1 MFDAFLKEITP
12 TQLAPLDPHFKPAIL
27 FKKKYEKLFDSHK
40 TVTISI
46 ALKRSANNIHR
57 HELEIIDHPDFTQIT
72 EAYLNFS
79 VKFLL
84 WSIGGYHMFYA
95 GPRSWLQKLQQ
106 TFSAQGPCA
115 FDIAFMERV
124 YLEKWTI
131 EEVDVRAL
139 PEHQHSANPMGGHLD
154 GCRIGFDL
162 GASDYK
168 IAAINNGEVVFTNE
182 IRWDPVP
189 QKDPN
194 YHWQKIVEGIDQAAG
209 HLPRVDAIGGSSA
222 GIIQD
227 NQIMVASLFRSV
239 PDELFRKQVTPIFQK
254 LQEKWQVPLVV
265 ANDGDVSALAGAL
278 STKDKGILGVAMGSS
293 EAVGYLDLDG
303 EITGQ
308 LNELA
313 FAPVDYNPN
322 AAADEWSKAKGV
334 GVMYFSQ
341 QAVNRL
347 ALAGGLKFPAE
358 QLLPERLKDV
368 QEKMNAGDTTAEKIF
383 STIGVYLGYT
393 IPLYAQFY
401 DIKKLVVFGRVMSGK
416 GGDRIVEV
424 AKTILKNEFPGVARK
439 VQLTTP
445 DEKFRRVGQAVAAAS
460 LPELR

>member
-1 MFDAFLKEITP
+1 MFEAFLKDIA
-12 TQLAPLDPHFKPAIL
+12 LKHAAPLDAHFKPAIL
-27 FKKKYEKLFDSHK
+27 FKNKYESLFSKHK
-40 TVTISI
+40 TETIHI
-46 ALKRSANNIHR
+46 ALKRSDHDVFRSSFKILIEPQFT
-57 HELEIIDHPDFTQIT
+57 ELTDS
-72 EAYLNFS
+72 YLQFS

-84 WSIGGYHMFYA
+84 WSIGGYHMFFV
-95 GPRSWLQKLQQ
+95 GSDESLVKLQKV
-106 TFSAQGPCA
+106 FSPQGSCA
-115 FDIAFMERV
+115 FDVAFMERI
-124 YLEKWTI
+124 YLRKWKIEKSTL
-131 EEVDVRAL
+131 ESL
-139 PEHQHSANPMGGHLD
+139 PAHQHQANPMGGHLD

-168 IAAINNGEVVFTNE
+168 IAAINNGEVVFTDE

-194 YHWQKIVEGIDQAAG
+194 YHWQKIVEGIDQAAS

-222 GIIQD
+222 GIIQE
-227 NQIMVASLFRSV
+227 NKIMVASLFRSV
-239 PDELFRKQVTPIFQK
+239 PDDLFRQQVMPLFEK
-254 LQEKWQVPLVV
+254 LQQKWRVPLVV

-293 EAVGYLDLDG
+293 QAVGYLDLSG

-322 AAADEWSKAKGV
+322 AAVDEWSQAKGV

-347 ALAGGLKFPAE
+347 AVQAGISFPTH
-358 QLLPERLKDV
+358 QLLPERLKVV
-368 QEKMNAGDTTAEKIF
+368 QEKMEQGDPIAESIF
-383 STIGVYLGYT
+383 TTIGTYLGYT

-401 DIKKLVVFGRVMSGK
+401 NVKKLVVFGRVMSGK
-416 GGDRIVEV
+416 GGDIIVDR
-424 AKTILKNEFPGVARK
+424 AKMILRSEFPEIYKK